1 MIKSSN
7 KNKKVL
13 ITGGSRGIGAE
24 AVREFTGE
32 GSSVA
37 FMYRSST
44 QKALE
49 LSRATGALNI
59 KCNVASSP
67 SVKAAMDVANEFF
80 ENEIDVLICNA
91 GISDFG
97 LFTDFD
103 EDRWSNMIET
113 NLNGVYRCV
122 RAVLPGMIS
131 RKKGSI
137 IIVSSMWGQVGAS
150 CEVAYS
156 TAKAGLIGM
165 TKALAKEEGPSGI
178 RVNCICPGLIDT
190 EMNAEVSKEAQEDII
205 YDTPLSRIGKPADVV
220 KVMKFLASGQ
230 SGFVT
235 GQVIGVN
242 GGLIM

>member
-1 MIKSSN
+1 MKTSRKN
-7 KNKKVL
+7 KNVL

-24 AVREFTGE
+24 AVRQFAAE

-37 FMYRSST
+37 FLYKSSN

-49 LSRATGALNI
+49 LSKATGALNI
-59 KCNVASSP
+59 KCNVANSP
-67 SVKAAMDVANEFF
+67 SVEAAMDVANEFF
-80 ENEIDVLICNA
+80 EGQLDVLICNA

-190 EMNAEVSKEAQEDII
+190 DMNANVSKEAQEDII
-205 YDTPLSRIGKPADVV
+205 YDTPLSRIGTPADVV
-220 KVMKFLASGQ
+220 KVMKFLASDQ
-230 SGFVT
+230 SSFVT
-235 GQVIGVN
+235 GQIIGVN

>member
-1 MIKSSN
+1 MKASR

-24 AVREFTGE
+24 AVREFAAE

-37 FMYRSST
+37 FLYKSSN

-49 LSRATGALNI
+49 LSKATGALNI

-80 ENEIDVLICNA
+80 EDELDVLICNA

-113 NLNGVYRCV
+113 NLNGVYRCI
-122 RAVLPGMIS
+122 REVLPGMIS

-150 CEVAYS
+150 CEVPYS
-156 TAKAGLIGM
+156 TAKAGLIGL
-165 TKALAKEEGPSGI
+165 TKALAKEVGPSGI

-190 EMNAEVSKEAQEDII
+190 DMNAEVSKEAQDVII

-220 KVMKFLASGQ
+220 KVMKFLASDQ

>member
-1 MIKSSN
+1 MKTSRKN
-7 KNKKVL
+7 KNVL

-24 AVREFTGE
+24 AVRQFAAE

-37 FMYRSST
+37 FLYKSSN

-49 LSRATGALNI
+49 LSKATGALNI
-59 KCNVASSP
+59 KCNVANSP
-67 SVKAAMDVANEFF
+67 SVEAAMDVANEFF
-80 ENEIDVLICNA
+80 EGQLDVLICNA

-103 EDRWSNMIET
+103 ENRWSNMIET

-190 EMNAEVSKEAQEDII
+190 DMNANVSKAAQEDII
-205 YDTPLSRIGKPADVV
+205 YDTPLSRIGTPADVV
-220 KVMKFLASGQ
+220 KVMKFLASDQ
-230 SGFVT
+230 SSFVT
-235 GQVIGVN
+235 GQIMGVN

>member
-1 MIKSSN
+1 MKASR

-24 AVREFTGE
+24 AVREFAAE

-37 FMYRSST
+37 FLYKSSS

-49 LSRATGALNI
+49 LSKATGALNI

-80 ENEIDVLICNA
+80 EDELDVLICNA

-113 NLNGVYRCV
+113 NLNGVYRCI
-122 RAVLPGMIS
+122 REVLPGMIS

-150 CEVAYS
+150 CEVPYS

-165 TKALAKEEGPSGI
+165 TKALAKEVGPSGI

-190 EMNAEVSKEAQEDII
+190 DMNAEVSKEAQDVII

-220 KVMKFLASGQ
+220 KVMKFLASDQ

-242 GGLIM
+242 GGLIL

>member
-1 MIKSSN
+1 MKASR

-24 AVREFTGE
+24 AVREFAAE

-37 FMYRSST
+37 FLYKSSI

-49 LSRATGALNI
+49 LSKATGALNI

-80 ENEIDVLICNA
+80 EDELDVLICNA

-113 NLNGVYRCV
+113 NLNGVYRCI
-122 RAVLPGMIS
+122 REVLPGMIS

-150 CEVAYS
+150 CEVPYS
-156 TAKAGLIGM
+156 TAKAGLIGL
-165 TKALAKEEGPSGI
+165 TKALAKEVGPSGI

-190 EMNAEVSKEAQEDII
+190 DMNAEVSKEAQDVII

-220 KVMKFLASGQ
+220 KVMKFLASDQ

>member
-1 MIKSSN
+1 MKASR

-24 AVREFTGE
+24 AVREFAAE

-37 FMYRSST
+37 FLYKSSS

-49 LSRATGALNI
+49 LSKATGALNI

-80 ENEIDVLICNA
+80 EDELDVLICNA

-113 NLNGVYRCV
+113 NLNGVYRCI
-122 RAVLPGMIS
+122 REVLPGMIR

-150 CEVAYS
+150 CEVPYS

-165 TKALAKEEGPSGI
+165 TKALAKEVGPSGI

-190 EMNAEVSKEAQEDII
+190 DMNAEVSKEAQDVII

-220 KVMKFLASGQ
+220 KVMKFLASDQ

>member
-1 MIKSSN
+1 MKTSRKN
-7 KNKKVL
+7 KNVL

-24 AVREFTGE
+24 AVRQFAAE

-37 FMYRSST
+37 FLYKSSN

-49 LSRATGALNI
+49 LSKATGALNI
-59 KCNVASSP
+59 KCNVANSP
-67 SVKAAMDVANEFF
+67 SVEAAMDVANEFF
-80 ENEIDVLICNA
+80 EGQLDVLICNA

-190 EMNAEVSKEAQEDII
+190 DMNANVSKAAQEDII
-205 YDTPLSRIGKPADVV
+205 YDTPLSRIGTPADVV
-220 KVMKFLASGQ
+220 KVMKFLASDQ
-230 SGFVT
+230 SSFVT
-235 GQVIGVN
+235 GQIMGVN